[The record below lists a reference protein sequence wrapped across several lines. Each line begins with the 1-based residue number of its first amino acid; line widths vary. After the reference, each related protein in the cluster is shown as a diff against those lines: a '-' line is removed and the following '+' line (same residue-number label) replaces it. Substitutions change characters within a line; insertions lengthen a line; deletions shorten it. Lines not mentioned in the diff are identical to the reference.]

1 MKELIYL
8 DNNATTKIMDE
19 VWDAMVP
26 YFIHNYANASSV
38 YHSMGREA
46 NGAIEKAR
54 LQVARSLNCQ
64 PKEIFFN
71 SGATESINTVLKG
84 IYKNYKSKGNHIIT
98 VKTEHKAVL
107 ETLLQLEK
115 EGALVTYLDVDHT
128 GKIDLSV
135 LEEHITAQT
144 ILVCIMAANNET
156 GYIHPIQEIA
166 TLCKDKDCLYFC
178 DATQYIGKIPLNLAH
193 IPIDIL
199 CLSAH
204 KLHGPKGIGALFIRR
219 KSKPIQISALI
230 TGGGQENGFRA
241 GTYNVPNIVG
251 LGSAI
256 THIQHHE
263 RDFEHTIQL
272 REYLE
277 NALSKIPATYIHAK
291 TASRLP
297 NTTSICFKHLLAS
310 ELMTHCPQLALS
322 SGSACVSGTR
332 DPSHVLLAM
341 GVSKEDALATVRF
354 SISRLTTKEE
364 VETTTRLITEAV
376 TKIRQNSPI
385 WQLFQA
391 GLIT

>member
-1 MKELIYL
+1 MKDLIYL
-8 DNNATTKIMDE
+8 DNNATTRIMYD
-19 VWDAMVP
+19 VWETMVP
-26 YFIHNYANASSV
+26 YFIHNYANASSL

-46 NGAIEKAR
+46 NAAVEKAR
-54 LQVARSLNCQ
+54 IQVAQALNCQ
-64 PKEIFFN
+64 TKEVFFN

-84 IYKNYKSKGNHIIT
+84 IYKNYQSKGKHIIT

-107 ETLLQLEK
+107 TTLQDLEK
-115 EGALVTYLDVDHT
+115 EGALVTYLEVDHT
-128 GKIDLSV
+128 GKIDLSM
-135 LEEHITAQT
+135 LEKHITPQT

-156 GYIHPIQEIA
+156 GYIHPIDEISA
-166 TLCKDKDCLYFC
+166 ICNRKDCLYFC
-178 DATQYIGKIPLNLAH
+178 DATQYIGKFQLDLAQT
-193 IPIDIL
+193 PIDIL

-230 TGGGQENGFRA
+230 AGGGQEHGFRA

-251 LGSAI
+251 LGAAMVHIPHDDAI
-256 THIQHHE
+256 M
-263 RDFEHTIQL
+263 QL
-272 REYLE
+272 RNDLE
-277 NALSKIPATYIHAK
+277 NALSAIPEVYIHAK
-291 TASRLP
+291 EVSRLP
-297 NTTSICFKHLLAS
+297 NTTSICFRHILAS

-341 GVSKEDALATVRF
+341 GISKEDALATVRF
-354 SISRLTTKEE
+354 SLSRLTTKQEIY
-364 VETTTRLITEAV
+364 TTINLITAAV
-376 TKIRQNSPI
+376 KKIREHSPI

>member
-19 VWDAMVP
+19 VWETMVP

-46 NGAIEKAR
+46 NAAVEKAR
-54 LQVARSLNCQ
+54 KQIAQVLNCL
-64 PKEIFFN
+64 PKEISFN

-84 IYKNYKSKGNHIIT
+84 VYKNYQSKGKHIVT
-98 VKTEHKAVL
+98 AKTEHKAVL
-107 ETLLQLEK
+107 ATLQQLEK
-115 EGALVTYLDVDHT
+115 EGATVTYLDVDSS
-128 GKIDLSV
+128 GKINLTDL
-135 LEEHITAQT
+135 ETAITDQT

-156 GYIHPIQEIA
+156 GYVHPIQEIA
-166 TLCKDKDCLYFC
+166 TICKNNDCLYFC
-178 DATQYIGKIPLNLAH
+178 DATQYIGKINLDLANV
-193 IPIDIL
+193 PIDIL

-204 KLHGPKGIGALFIRR
+204 KLHGPKGVGSLFIRR
-219 KSKPIQISALI
+219 KPKPIQISPLI

-251 LGSAI
+251 MGTALN
-256 THIQHHE
+256 HIDLQKSSQIKTL
-263 RDFEHTIQL
+263 RD
-272 REYLE
+272 YLE
-277 NALSKIPATYIHAK
+277 NTLSLLPEVYVHAK
-291 TASRLP
+291 KANRLP
-297 NTTSICFKHLLAS
+297 NTTSICFRHTLAS

-354 SISRLTTKEE
+354 SISVLTTNEE
-364 VETTTRLITEAV
+364 IETTISLITEALE
-376 TKIRQNSPI
+376 KIRQSSPI

>member
-1 MKELIYL
+1 MKDLIYL
-8 DNNATTKIMDE
+8 DNNATTRIMDD
-19 VWDAMVP
+19 VWETMVP
-26 YFIHNYANASSV
+26 YFIHNYANASSL

-46 NGAIEKAR
+46 NAAVEKAR
-54 LQVARSLNCQ
+54 IQVAQALNCQ
-64 PKEIFFN
+64 TKEVFFN

-84 IYKNYKSKGNHIIT
+84 IYKNYQSKGKHIIT

-107 ETLLQLEK
+107 TTLQDLEK
-115 EGALVTYLDVDHT
+115 EGALVTYLEVDRT
-128 GKIDLSV
+128 GKIDLSM
-135 LEEHITAQT
+135 LEKHITPQT

-156 GYIHPIQEIA
+156 GYIHPIDEISA
-166 TLCKDKDCLYFC
+166 ICNRKGCLYFC
-178 DATQYIGKIPLNLAH
+178 DATQYIGKIPLDLAQT
-193 IPIDIL
+193 PIDIL

-219 KSKPIQISALI
+219 KSRPIQISALI
-230 TGGGQENGFRA
+230 AGGGQEHGFRA

-251 LGSAI
+251 LGAAMIHIPHDDAI
-256 THIQHHE
+256 M
-263 RDFEHTIQL
+263 QL
-272 REYLE
+272 RNDLE
-277 NALSKIPATYIHAK
+277 NALSAIPEVYIHAK
-291 TASRLP
+291 EVSRLP
-297 NTTSICFKHLLAS
+297 NTTSICFRHLLAS

-354 SISRLTTKEE
+354 SLSRLTTKQEIY
-364 VETTTRLITEAV
+364 TTINLITAAV
-376 TKIRQNSPI
+376 TKIRENSPI

>member
-54 LQVARSLNCQ
+54 LQVARALNCQ

-115 EGALVTYLDVDHT
+115 EGASITYLDVDCT
-128 GKIDLSV
+128 GKIDLTA
-135 LEEHITAQT
+135 LDDHITAQT

-166 TLCKDKDCLYFC
+166 TICKNKDCLYFC
-178 DATQYIGKIPLNLAH
+178 DATQFIGKIPLNLAQ

-219 KSKPIQISALI
+219 KSKPIQISPLI
-230 TGGGQENGFRA
+230 TGGGQEHGFRA

-251 LGSAI
+251 LGAAI
-256 THIQHHE
+256 TQIQHHE
-263 RDFEHTIQL
+263 KDVEHIIHL
-272 REYLE
+272 KNYLE
-277 NALSKIPATYIHAK
+277 NALSAIPATYIHAK
-291 TASRLP
+291 EALRLP

-310 ELMTHCPQLALS
+310 ELITHCPQLALS

-341 GVSKEDALATVRF
+341 GISKEDALATARF
-354 SISRLTTKEE
+354 SMSRLTTKEE
-364 VETTTRLITEAV
+364 IDTTIRLVTEAV